1 MRWRPKPIED
11 QVVVV
16 MGASSGIGRLT
27 ALELARRGATV
38 VVAARGQEPLESV
51 VTSIRQAGWKA
62 VSVVADTTIE
72 EDVARVTAA
81 AEELGGVDTWVQV
94 AGVSIYASLEDT
106 TADELRQVVSVGL
119 IGPALAAKAAVPAMK
134 RKGGGQFICI
144 SSVEAE
150 VPVPL
155 SGAYVAAKHG
165 VAGLL
170 TSLRMELEHE
180 RAPVAIT
187 NVMPYAIDTP
197 FFDHARTRL
206 GVRPRPVPPAYD
218 PQRVVGTIV
227 SVMKR
232 PRAAVVVGGAGR
244 LMVSMHRH
252 FPRLADALVG
262 AFGVRAQRSRVPKQ
276 AQEANNLMAPVND
289 DRVRGT
295 EAGAANARIQRRRRV
310 GWMAT
315 AALGLGTVAA
325 VGIVI
330 RRGMVGAR

>member
-1 MRWRPKPIED
+1 MARRPKPIAE

-38 VVAARGQEPLESV
+38 VVAARGEEGLASLVE
-51 VTSIRQAGWKA
+51 TIRQAGWKA
-62 VSVVADTTIE
+62 VAVAADTTNE
-72 EDVARVTAA
+72 EDVGRVAAA
-81 AEELGGVDTWVQV
+81 AEGLGGVDSWIQV
-94 AGVSIYASLEDT
+94 AGVSVYASLEET

-119 IGPALAAKAAVPAMK
+119 IGPALAAKAAIPAMK
-134 RKGGGQFICI
+134 RKGGGQLICI

-180 RAPVAIT
+180 GAPIAVT
-187 NVMPYAIDTP
+187 NVMPYSIDTP

-218 PQRVVGTIV
+218 PQRVVEAIV
-227 SVMKR
+227 KVMER
-232 PRAAVVVGGAGR
+232 PRPAVVVGGAGR
-244 LMVSMHRH
+244 LMVAMHRH
-252 FPRLADALVG
+252 FPRLAEALVG
-262 AFGVRAQRSRVPKQ
+262 ALGVKAQKSRTPKS
-276 AQEANNLMAPVND
+276 AGGANNLAAPLAD
-289 DRVRGT
+289 DRVRGA
-295 EAGAANARIQRRRRV
+295 EGAAANAGIQRRRRLGRV
-310 GWMAT
+310 AKVAASALALAT
-315 AALGLGTVAA
+315 AGFA
-325 VGIVI
+325 I
-330 RRGMVGAR
+330 RRRLAAR